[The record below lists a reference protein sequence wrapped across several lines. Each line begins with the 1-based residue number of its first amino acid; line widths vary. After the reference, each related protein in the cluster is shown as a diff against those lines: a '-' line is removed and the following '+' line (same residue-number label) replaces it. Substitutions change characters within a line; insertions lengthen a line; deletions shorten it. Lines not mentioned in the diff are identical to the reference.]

1 MLTVTEAA
9 ALRNVSVN
17 TIFSWMRAGLPARRF
32 GYQYQLRKQ
41 DVLRFV
47 PRRVGRPRKKVR
59 T

>member
-9 ALRNVSVN
+9 ALRNVSAN

-32 GYQYQLRKQ
+32 GYQYQIRKQ
-41 DVLRFV
+41 DLMKFQ

>member
-17 TIFSWMRAGLPARRF
+17 TIHGWRRQGLPVRRF
-32 GYQYQLRKQ
+32 GYQYQLRKS